1 MQLFPSLLIY
11 VSENMQYTL
20 FIILKAAALRQIF
33 IFTNLVELFSKFGIL
48 RFNSYDFYYDHM
60 H

>member
-1 MQLFPSLLIY
+1 MQLFIALLIY

-20 FIILKAAALRQIF
+20 FIILKGASLRQIF
-33 IFTNLVELFSKFGIL
+33 IFTNLVELFPKFGIL